1 MITHWLVFLRWILI
15 EWKCLG
21 GKNKN
26 SDIASSHFLFLSL
39 NRQPIHIFSSGSYF
53 FRMLHAICIFEISS
67 PHFITNESP
76 IYYVE
81 YVCVCSHKNGIKWIW
96 KHEEMRLKVDTA
108 KRLMS
113 LSLSLSFFFIFCL
126 RKHTQYHHAADACWL
141 TTIESKQEKNTAH
154 TVSIILNTISIY
166 NLEQK
171 LCVLCELANAKK

>member
-1 MITHWLVFLRWILI
+1 MPHHI
-15 EWKCLG
+15 
-21 GKNKN
+21 
-26 SDIASSHFLFLSL
+26 SSFFSL
-39 NRQPIHIFSSGSYF
+39 NSQPIHIFFIRFIF

-113 LSLSLSFFFIFCL
+113 LSLSLSFFYIFCL
-126 RKHTQYHHAADACWL
+126 RKHTISPPRCCCML
-141 TTIESKQEKNTAH
+141 TDQNRKQTR
-154 TVSIILNTISIY
+154 
-166 NLEQK
+166 
-171 LCVLCELANAKK
+171 KKYRTHRLDNF